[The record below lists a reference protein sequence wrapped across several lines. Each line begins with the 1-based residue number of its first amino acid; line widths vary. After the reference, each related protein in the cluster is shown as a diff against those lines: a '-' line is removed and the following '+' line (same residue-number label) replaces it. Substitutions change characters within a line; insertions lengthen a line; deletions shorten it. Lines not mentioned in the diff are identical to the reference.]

1 MAGKIIYRIQRNFS
15 DERGTTM
22 NQTTNQMTNQTAPGL
37 INNQS
42 VMAQTAPTSQV
53 AAQGQNTTPMQNS
66 QFSQI
71 IQQVDELKQSLHNF
85 IDQED
90 FPDARMIAASGRLEG
105 QLNQYYQ
112 LAVEK
117 ENQKP
122 GLETF

>member
-1 MAGKIIYRIQRNFS
+1 MNQ
-15 DERGTTM
+15 TTNQM
-22 NQTTNQMTNQTAPGL
+22 TNQTTNQMTNQTAPGL
-37 INNQS
+37 INQS